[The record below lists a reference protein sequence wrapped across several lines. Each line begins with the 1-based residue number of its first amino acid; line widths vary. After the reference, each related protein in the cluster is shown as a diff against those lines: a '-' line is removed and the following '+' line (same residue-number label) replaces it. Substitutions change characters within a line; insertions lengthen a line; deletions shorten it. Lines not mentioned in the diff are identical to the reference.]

1 MFILVFGDIKYE
13 YDIISMI
20 RGKYY
25 PQGHPQGH
33 PLSNIA
39 NDNFVNI
46 IYLEGDLEG
55 NVYL

>member
-33 PLSNIA
+33 PLGKLYSQN
-39 NDNFVNI
+39 
-46 IYLEGDLEG
+46 YH
-55 NVYL
+55 

>member
-33 PLSNIA
+33 PLGKLYS
-39 NDNFVNI
+39 
-46 IYLEGDLEG
+46 
-55 NVYL
+55 